1 MKTMIAGWTMVLAAG
16 MGSTPALAALAVG
29 EPAPDF
35 TVQAALAG
43 KTFDFSL
50 SQALKKG
57 PVVLYFYPAA
67 FTQGCTV
74 EAHTFAEAIE
84 DYRAQGATVIGL
96 SADNIDTLKDFSTG
110 PCGSKF
116 AVGADTGSRV
126 IKAYDAGLG
135 SHTDRATRMSYVI
148 SPEGRILYEYTAME
162 PDDHVA
168 NTLKA
173 VRDWRA
179 QQTGK

>member
-16 MGSTPALAALAVG
+16 MCSTPALAALAVG

-74 EAHTFAEAIE
+74 EAHTFAEAID

-96 SADNIDTLKDFSTG
+96 SADNIGTLKDFSTG